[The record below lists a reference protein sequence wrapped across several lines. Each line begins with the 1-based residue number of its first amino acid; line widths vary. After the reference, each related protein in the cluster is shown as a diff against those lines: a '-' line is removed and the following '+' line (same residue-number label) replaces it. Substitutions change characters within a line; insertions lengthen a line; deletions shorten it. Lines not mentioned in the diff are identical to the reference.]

1 MRKCVRGRSNRSY
14 RTYVEYAMR
23 IARNGMQY
31 WRGELENCPTGAIA
45 VSKLLDFFPEI
56 GTKLPPLLLLLLL
69 YSTHSPEGPVS
80 ISFSLTR
87 DFRFHDT
94 Q

>member
-31 WRGELENCPTGAIA
+31 WRARKLPDRAIA

-56 GTKLPPLLLLLLL
+56 GTKLPLLLLLL